1 MMEVKTAVDYEL
13 QKDLRKA
20 HKAGV
25 FPDMGV
31 DNENE
36 KLHVSELEYRLEAF
50 DEKET
55 YIAIKT
61 LAKCHRDTVRKSLE
75 YMEGENNGR

>member
-1 MMEVKTAVDYEL
+1 MNDVKTSVDYAL
-13 QKDLRKA
+13 LKDIERA
-20 HKAGV
+20 HRAGV

-31 DNENE
+31 NNDNE
-36 KLHVSELEYRLEAF
+36 KLHVSELEYRIMAF

-61 LAKCHRDTVRKSLE
+61 LVDHHRKTVARTLE
-75 YMEGENNGR
+75 YLEGGQK